1 MNRSLYAGLSGTL
14 ANQTYIDVL
23 ANNVANANTTGYKE
37 GRVTFQDAYYQT
49 LRGGRGGDV
58 AGPGGIDPAQ
68 VGSGVAVGQVQ
79 TVHTQGAL
87 RYTGSPLDA
96 AIEGPGMFVLQDG
109 ERSLYTRDGSFSLD
123 DTHTLVSSGSGLKV
137 MGWLAQEGVVNTSGA
152 PSALVFPLGQVRA
165 GVATSNVTARGNL
178 DASLLAGETQ
188 HATISVYDSL
198 GNLHE
203 TVLTFTKSA
212 TANQW
217 TCTAQ
222 LGASSASTNLT
233 FDPDNGALTAG
244 SPLEL
249 SADLSTGAAS
259 PLVFR
264 IDLSEVTQLAES
276 GSNVRLVSQDG
287 KPSAILRG
295 VSIIEGGDIQGEYS
309 DGHVEVLGRLA
320 VANFGN
326 VGGLVRAGNNLY
338 QAGANSGE
346 LDIGAAGI
354 ASRGQIRSRS
364 LENSNVDLTRSFV
377 EIMTAQRGFQ
387 ASTRVISAANRLLDD
402 LMQLQIS

>member
-23 ANNVANANTTGYKE
+23 GNNIANANTTGYKE
-37 GRVTFQDAYYQT
+37 GRVTFQDAFYQT
-49 LRGGRGGDV
+49 LRGGRGGSTS
-58 AGPGGIDPAQ
+58 GPGGIDPTQ
-68 VGSGVAVGQVQ
+68 VGSGVALGQVQ
-79 TVHTQGAL
+79 TLHTQGSL
-87 RYTGSPLDA
+87 RYSGSPLDA
-96 AIEGPGMFVLQDG
+96 AIEGPGMFVLRDG
-109 ERSLYTRDGSFSLD
+109 ERSLYTRDGSFRLD
-123 DTHTLVSSGSGLKV
+123 DTHTLVSGGSGLKV
-137 MGWLAQEGVVNTSGA
+137 MGWLAQGGAVNTSGP
-152 PSALVFPLGQVRA
+152 PSALVFPLGQVQA
-165 GVATSNVTARGNL
+165 GVATGNVIAGGNL
-178 DASLLAGETQ
+178 DAGLAAGETQ

-198 GNLHE
+198 GVLHE
-203 TVLTFTKSA
+203 AALTFTKSA

-222 LGASSASTNLT
+222 LGASSASADLV
-233 FDPDNGALTAG
+233 FDPATGALVTG
-244 SPLEL
+244 SPLQL
-249 SADLSTGAAS
+249 TADLSSGASS
-259 PLVFR
+259 PLVFDV
-264 IDLSEVTQLAES
+264 DLAAVTQLAQS
-276 GSNVRLVSQDG
+276 GSNVLLVSQDG
-287 KPSAILRG
+287 KSSATLSG
-295 VSIIEGGDIQGEYS
+295 VSIIEGGDIQGEFS
-309 DGHVEVLGRLA
+309 DGHVEVLGKLA

-326 VGGLVRAGNNLY
+326 VGGLVRTGNNLY
-338 QAGANSGE
+338 QAGADSGQ